1 MQCKPRTDKE
11 KESVQLRHLESQ
23 LQSQLDTPALQPDDE
38 GVLKPVR
45 PEERRTI
52 SVREKAMAA
61 SAPGS
66 EYWLP

>member
-1 MQCKPRTDKE
+1 MQYKPRTDKE
-11 KESVQLRHLESQ
+11 KESVQLSHPESE
-23 LQSQLDTPALQPDDE
+23 LQSQLITPALQPDDNE
-38 GVLKPVR
+38 VPKPAR
-45 PEERRTI
+45 PEEPRTI